1 MLPDIAK
8 YLLEVGRRLF
18 PLKTTTVDI
27 LFLCSLSGRKFPKR
41 VGING
46 RKKIRNMDCGVL

>member
-1 MLPDIAK
+1 M
-8 YLLEVGRRLF
+8 F

-27 LFLCSLSGRKFPKR
+27 LFLCSLSGRKFSKR

-46 RKKIRNMDCGVL
+46 RKKIRKMDSGVL